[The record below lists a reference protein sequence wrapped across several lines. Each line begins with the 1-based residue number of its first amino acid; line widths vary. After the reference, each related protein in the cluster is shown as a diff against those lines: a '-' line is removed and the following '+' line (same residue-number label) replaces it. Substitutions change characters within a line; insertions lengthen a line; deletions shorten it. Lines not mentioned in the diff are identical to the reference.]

1 MYYYFSF
8 FFSCTSRVLLVT
20 IFLQQNSIYFVFP
33 RSPAAVEMSSGN
45 SCCVPWRRSLVSVEW
60 PLYHG
65 LLCMDTENKVIIC
78 RLIFILIY
86 IFQHCLFLTLW
97 ASSLSSSASVI
108 IIIIIIIIII
118 TIFNDQNW
126 LCGDQN
132 FTQIPKCRT
141 QAWRS
146 GVIIAWRNV
155 QTRNTKP
162 NDKVLLRDHV
172 LSLACKPFRHLVSC
186 FLLRTNVRFVN
197 DTRNISE
204 NFFWGNFE
212 WVITGTYCFL

>member
-1 MYYYFSF
+1 M
-8 FFSCTSRVLLVT
+8 
-20 IFLQQNSIYFVFP
+20 FP

-108 IIIIIIIIII
+108 IIIIIII
-118 TIFNDQNW
+118 FNDHNW
-126 LCGDQN
+126 LWL
-132 FTQIPKCRT
+132 TQIPKCRT

-146 GVIIAWRNV
+146 GIIIASRNV
-155 QTRNTKP
+155 QARNTNP
-162 NDKVLLRDHV
+162 NDKVLLWDHV
-172 LSLACKPFRHLVSC
+172 LSLACKRFRHLVSC
-186 FLLRTNVRFVN
+186 FLLRINVRFVN
-197 DTRNISE
+197 DTRNIAE
-204 NFFWGNFE
+204 NVFRGNFE
-212 WVITGTYCFL
+212 WVITGTYCLL